1 MGKISPP
8 PAASPLLLRG
18 RTSPLTRR
26 RFIEGL
32 AAGTTVASLLPPL
45 SASPARA
52 AGHARSHGLPELT
65 GTRFDLSVEPTRVNV
80 TGNPRTATLVNGL
93 MPGPILRWREGD
105 TVTLRVT
112 NRLRVQT
119 SIHWHGIYVPAGM
132 DGVPGI
138 SFRGIDP
145 GETFV
150 YRIPVRQSGT
160 YWYHS
165 HSGFQEQTLLSGPLI
180 IAARDSDP
188 IGADREYVIFL
199 SDWTDEDP
207 ETVYYHL
214 KTSNGYYNHHRL
226 TAADFVHDSRAKGL
240 LATLRDRFEWSTMRM
255 DPRDILDVTGRMTG
269 GTYTYLVNGQ
279 APAANWTGL
288 FRRGE
293 RVRLRFI
300 NGSSMTYFDV
310 RIPGLGMTV
319 VAADGS
325 NVEPVTVD
333 EFRIA
338 VAETY
343 DVVVTPNEDVYT
355 IFAQA
360 MDRSGY
366 ARATLAVREGLTAS
380 VPPMDPI
387 FSRTMTDMGMSMPGM
402 ESGPRKM
409 PGMSMPNEQGDD
421 MPGMDMSGMDM
432 SGMNMQGKHT
442 SGRKMPAMQH
452 GMSGMS
458 DSSGAAPKARA
469 HARPNAS
476 GQVAY
481 PQPQEV
487 RLALGPEVV
496 SIAKNPTGRL
506 DTPGDGLDG
515 NGRRVLVY
523 NDLVRL
529 DGGPQNTPFV
539 TRDPDAEVLLHL
551 TGNMERF
558 IFGFNGLTY
567 DQSEPV
573 RFPHG
578 QRILVTLINDTMME
592 HPIHLHGM
600 LTELENQKGK
610 LRPLKHT
617 VNVKPAEKL
626 QYYVNATELGRWAY
640 HCHLIYHMD
649 AGMFTSAV
657 VA

>member
-1 MGKISPP
+1 MHKNF
-8 PAASPLLLRG
+8 PATEPSSLLLPC
-18 RTSPLTRR
+18 RTVPLTRR

-32 AAGTTVASLLPPL
+32 VAGTAVAALP
-45 SASPARA
+45 SGSSSH
-52 AGHARSHGLPELT
+52 AGNLKGPYRLPELS
-65 GTRFDLSVEPTRVNV
+65 GTEFDLSVAPAGVNV
-80 TGNPRTATLVNGL
+80 TGSPRVATLVNGL
-93 MPGPILRWREGD
+93 MPGPVLRWREGT

-112 NRLRVQT
+112 NRLKVPT
-119 SIHWHGIYVPAGM
+119 SIHWHGIYVPAVM

-138 SFRGIDP
+138 SFRGIAP

-150 YRIPVRQSGT
+150 YRFPVRQSGT

-165 HSGFQEQTLLSGPLI
+165 HSGFQEQTLLSGPI
-180 IAARDSDP
+180 VIAPREPDP
-188 IGADREYVIFL
+188 VAADREYVIFL

-207 ETVYYHL
+207 ETVYRHL
-214 KTSNGYYNHHRL
+214 KTGSGYYNYQTL
-226 TAADFVHDSRAKGL
+226 TAVDFVRDAHAAGL
-240 LATLRDRFEWSTMRM
+240 LAALRSRFEWSTMRM

-310 RIPGLGMTV
+310 RIPGQKMTV

-325 NVEPVTVD
+325 NIEPVTVD

-338 VAETY
+338 TAETY
-343 DVVVTPNEDVYT
+343 DVIIAPQDDACT

-366 ARATLAVREGLTAS
+366 ARATLAVHAGLEAP

-387 FSRTMTDMGMSMPGM
+387 FSRTMTDMGMGMAGMSGMPKG
-402 ESGPRKM
+402 SQKM
-409 PGMSMPNEQGDD
+409 PSMSMSGKPGD
-421 MPGMDMSGMDM
+421 DMSGMDM
-432 SGMNMQGKHT
+432 AGMD
-442 SGRKMPAMQH
+442 MP

-458 DSSGAAPKARA
+458 GMPGMSGPSHRAANRSQ
-469 HARPNAS
+469 HVLRGTS
-476 GQVAY
+476 DQVAFPR
-481 PQPQEV
+481 PQDV
-487 RLALGPEVV
+487 HLVLGPEVT
-496 SIAKNPTGRL
+496 SIAKDPVERL
-506 DTPGDGLDG
+506 DTAGDGLEG
-515 NGRRVLVY
+515 NGRHVLVY
-523 NDLVRL
+523 ADLVRL
-529 DGGPQNTPFV
+529 ATGPQNGAIV

-567 DQSEPV
+567 DQSQPV

-578 QRILVTLINDTMME
+578 QRILVTLVNDTMME

-600 LTELENQKGK
+600 LTELENHQRR

-626 QYYVNATELGRWAY
+626 RYYVNATELGRWAL
-640 HCHLIYHMD
+640 HCHLIYHME

>member
-1 MGKISPP
+1 MGKISSTIDV
-8 PAASPLLLRG
+8 SPLLVPG
-18 RTSPLTRR
+18 RTPALTRR

-32 AAGTTVASLLPPL
+32 AAGTAVAALLPPI
-45 SASPARA
+45 STSRART
-52 AGHARSHGLPELT
+52 AGYGGSRGLPELS
-65 GTRFDLSVEPTRVNV
+65 GTEFDLFVEPTRVNV
-80 TGNPRTATLVNGL
+80 TGNPRIATLVNGL

-112 NRLRVQT
+112 NRLRVPT
-119 SIHWHGIYVPAGM
+119 SIHWHGIYVPAAM

-138 SFRGIDP
+138 SFRGIAP

-150 YRIPVRQSGT
+150 YRFPVRQSGT

-165 HSGFQEQTLLSGPLI
+165 HSGLQEQTLLAGPLVI
-180 IAARDSDP
+180 SPREPEPVA
-188 IGADREYVIFL
+188 ADREYVIFL

-214 KTSNGYYNHHRL
+214 KTSGGYYNYHKL
-226 TAADFVHDSRAKGL
+226 TAPDFIHDARSEGL
-240 LATLRDRFEWSTMRM
+240 IAALRRRFEWGRMRM

-269 GTYTYLVNGQ
+269 GTYTYLANGQ
-279 APAANWTGL
+279 APAPNWTGL

-310 RIPGLGMTV
+310 RIPGLKMTV

-343 DVVVTPNEDVYT
+343 DVIVTPNDDAYT

-366 ARATLAVREGLTAS
+366 ARATLAVREGLTTP

-387 FSRTMTDMGMSMPGM
+387 FSRTMTDMGMSMAGM
-402 ESGPRKM
+402 SGMSHERKKM
-409 PGMSMPNEQGDD
+409 PGMKTPSKQAN
-421 MPGMDMSGMDM
+421 DMSGRDM
-432 SGMNMQGKHT
+432 SEMDISGTEISGM
-442 SGRKMPAMQH
+442 KMPGMQH
-452 GMSGMS
+452 GMS
-458 DSSGAAPKARA
+458 DEI
-469 HARPNAS
+469 
-476 GQVAY
+476 AY
-481 PQPQEV
+481 PQPKDV
-487 RLALGPEVV
+487 HLVLGPEVA
-496 SIAKNPTGRL
+496 SIAKDPTERL
-506 DTPGDGLDG
+506 DMPGDGLDG

-523 NDLVRL
+523 ADLVRL
-529 DGGPQNTPFV
+529 AGGPQNGPFA
-539 TRDPDAEVLLHL
+539 TRDPDVEVLLHL

-558 IFGFNGLTY
+558 VFGFNGLTY

-573 RFPHG
+573 RFPYG
-578 QRILVTLINDTMME
+578 QRILVTLVNDTMME

-600 LTELENQKGK
+600 LVELENQKGR
-610 LRPLKHT
+610 LRPLKQT
-617 VNVKPAEKL
+617 INVKPAEKL

-640 HCHLIYHMD
+640 HCHLLYHMD

>member
-1 MGKISPP
+1 MDKLG
-8 PAASPLLLRG
+8 
-18 RTSPLTRR
+18 LTRR
-26 RFIEGL
+26 RFMGGL
-32 AAGTTVASLLPPL
+32 AAGTTVAALLPPF
-45 SASPARA
+45 STPRARA
-52 AGHARSHGLPELT
+52 AGIAGSYASPQLT

-80 TGNPRTATLVNGL
+80 TGNPRIATLVDGL
-93 MPGPILRWREGD
+93 MPGPTLRWREGD
-105 TVTLRVT
+105 TVTVRVT
-112 NRLRVQT
+112 NRLSVPT

-132 DGVPGI
+132 DGVPGV
-138 SFRGIDP
+138 SFRGIAP
-145 GETFV
+145 GDTFV
-150 YRIPVRQSGT
+150 YRFPVRQSGT
-160 YWYHS
+160 YWYHG
-165 HSGFQEQTLLSGPLI
+165 HSGFQEQTMLAGPLI
-180 IAARDSDP
+180 ISPREPDP
-188 IGADREYVIFL
+188 ITADRDHVIFL

-207 ETVYYHL
+207 ETIYRHL
-214 KTSNGYYNHHRL
+214 KTSGGYYNYHKR
-226 TAADFVHDSRAKGL
+226 TAADLIHDARAEGL
-240 LATLRDRFEWSTMRM
+240 LATLRNRFEWSAMRM
-255 DPRDILDVTGRMTG
+255 DPRDILDVTGSMTG

-300 NGSSMTYFDV
+300 NGSAMTYFDV
-310 RIPGLGMTV
+310 RIPGLKMTV

-325 NVEPVTVD
+325 NIEPVTVD

-338 VAETY
+338 SAETY
-343 DVVVTPNEDVYT
+343 DVIVTPSDDAYT

-366 ARATLAVREGLTAS
+366 ARATLAVHKGLTAA

-387 FSRTMTDMGMSMPGM
+387 FSRSMTDMGMGM
-402 ESGPRKM
+402 AGMSGTAKGAEKM
-409 PGMSMPNEQGDD
+409 PGMSMPAKQGDD
-421 MPGMDMSGMDM
+421 MPGMDMSGM
-432 SGMNMQGKHT
+432 S
-442 SGRKMPAMQH
+442 

-458 DSSGAAPKARA
+458 SMDTSKTRMRA
-469 HARPNAS
+469 HDAS

-481 PQPQEV
+481 PRPQDV
-487 RLALGPEVV
+487 HLALGPEVA
-496 SIAKNPTGRL
+496 SIAKDPIARL

-523 NDLVRL
+523 ADLVRL
-529 DGGPQNTPFV
+529 ARGPQNAPFV
-539 TRDPDAEVLLHL
+539 TRDPRAEVLLHL

-567 DQSEPV
+567 DQSQPV

-578 QRILVTLINDTMME
+578 HRILVTLINDTMME

-600 LTELENQKGK
+600 LTELENRHGR

-626 QYYVNATELGRWAY
+626 RYYVNASELGRWAY
-640 HCHLIYHMD
+640 HCHLLYHMD
-649 AGMFTSAV
+649 AGMFTTAI

>member
-1 MGKISPP
+1 MRKNFLSTE
-8 PAASPLLLRG
+8 ASPLFLPC
-18 RTSPLTRR
+18 RTAPLTRR

-32 AAGTTVASLLPPL
+32 AAGTAVAALTPGS
-45 SASPARA
+45 RA
-52 AGHARSHGLPELT
+52 HAATLKGSRRLPELS
-65 GTRFDLSVEPTRVNV
+65 GTEFELSVEPTRVNV
-80 TGNPRTATLVNGL
+80 TGNPRMATLVNGS

-112 NRLRVQT
+112 NRLQVPT
-119 SIHWHGIYVPAGM
+119 SIHWHGIYVPAVM

-138 SFRGIDP
+138 SFRGIAP

-150 YRIPVRQSGT
+150 YRFPVRQSGT

-165 HSGFQEQTLLSGPLI
+165 HSGFQEQTLLSGPI
-180 IAARDSDP
+180 VIAPRQPDP
-188 IGADREYVIFL
+188 VAADREYVIFL

-207 ETVYYHL
+207 DTVYRHL
-214 KTSNGYYNHHRL
+214 KTAGGYYNYHKL
-226 TAADFVHDSRAKGL
+226 TAVDFVRDAHAEGL
-240 LATLRDRFEWSTMRM
+240 LAALRSRFEWSTMRM

-279 APAANWTGL
+279 APASNWTGL

-310 RIPGLGMTV
+310 RIPGLEMTV

-325 NVEPVTVD
+325 NIEPVTVD

-338 VAETY
+338 IAETY
-343 DVVVTPNEDVYT
+343 DVIITPKDDACT

-366 ARATLAVREGLTAS
+366 ARATLAVHEGLTAP

-387 FSRTMTDMGMSMPGM
+387 FSRTMTDMGMSMTGM
-402 ESGPRKM
+402 SGMPKGTRKL
-409 PGMSMPNEQGDD
+409 PGMSMPSKPKD
-421 MPGMDMSGMDM
+421 DMSGMDM
-432 SGMNMQGKHT
+432 AGMDMPGM
-442 SGRKMPAMQH
+442 KMPGMKMPGMQH
-452 GMSGMS
+452 TMPGMSG
-458 DSSGAAPKARA
+458 
-469 HARPNAS
+469 
-476 GQVAY
+476 QTAY
-481 PQPQEV
+481 PRPQDV
-487 RLALGPEVV
+487 HLALGPQVA
-496 SIAKNPTGRL
+496 SIAKDPMERL
-506 DTPGDGLDG
+506 DTPGDGLEG

-523 NDLVRL
+523 TDLVRL
-529 DGGPQNTPFV
+529 ATGPQNGAFV

-567 DQSEPV
+567 DQSQPV

-578 QRILVTLINDTMME
+578 QRILVTLVNDTMME

-600 LTELENQKGK
+600 LTELENHQGR
-610 LRPLKHT
+610 LRPLKQT

-626 QYYVNATELGRWAY
+626 RYYVNATELGRWAL
-640 HCHLIYHMD
+640 HCHLAYHMD